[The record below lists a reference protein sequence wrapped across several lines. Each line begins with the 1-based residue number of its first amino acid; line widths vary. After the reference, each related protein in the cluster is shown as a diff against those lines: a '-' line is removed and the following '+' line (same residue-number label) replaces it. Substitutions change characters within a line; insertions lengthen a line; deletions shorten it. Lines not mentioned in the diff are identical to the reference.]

1 MGFFLPSGA
10 RSLVVQIVILSIFA
24 MGYDIS
30 LGFTNQCSL
39 GHSVLFGAGAYAVI
53 LPIMHLH
60 AGLFMSILFCLTA
73 GIFLSFIMGI
83 IVVRLSEAY
92 FVIVTAI
99 FASIFHLLA
108 MDFTWLTGGDDGLT
122 VSIPV
127 IKFATTEMSLYNPI
141 FNYFFPLFFLIATYL
156 ILERTVN
163 SPLGKVFIAIKENET
178 RARHLGYNVTLYK
191 LIAFVISG
199 IFTALGGGLYA
210 LSLRYTTADFFSFY
224 WSVIPVVWC
233 LIGGLGTLIGPLIG
247 VLIMSLFQYYVSAWW
262 TYYLILF
269 GALILVILKVSKGG
283 IVGYLTHR
291 KKA

>member
-1 MGFFLPSGA
+1 M
-10 RSLVVQIVILSIFA
+10 VQIVILGIFA

-53 LPIMHLH
+53 LPMMHLH
-60 AGLFMSILFCLTA
+60 TGLFMSILFCLAA
-73 GIFLSFIMGI
+73 GILFSFLMGM

-122 VSIPV
+122 VSIPA
-127 IKFATTEMSLYNPI
+127 IKFGTVEISLYNPI
-141 FNYFFPLFFLIATYL
+141 FNYLFPVFFLVASYI
-156 ILERTVN
+156 ILEKIVH
-163 SPLGKVFIAIKENET
+163 SPLGKVFIAIRENET
-178 RARHLGYNVTLYK
+178 RARHLGYNVILYK

-233 LIGGLGTLIGPLIG
+233 LIGGMGTLIGPLVG

-269 GALILVILKVSKGG
+269 GALILLILKVSKGG
-283 IVGYLTHR
+283 IIGYLIHR